1 MPRVTPTPRTA
12 TARGPYAKSAR
23 TRTLILDAAFAVF
36 ASAGYRKGS
45 LREIAERVDMSEAG
59 LLHHFRNKAEL
70 LLAVLDHR
78 DELAR
83 SRFAF
88 EQHAGRGAL
97 DDLIALADYNS
108 TIPGVIELFC
118 TLSAEATSPDHP
130 AHDFFRKRYENSRQ
144 IVVDALSVIRAE
156 GGLRDGVDIPSAA
169 ARSIAVW
176 DGLQIQWLLDRTA
189 LDMADELRA
198 CFDEFLIE
206 DLAPPRRALPGA
218 VESPGTADAGGTAP
232 ADSGE
237 STSEL
242 RMPERTRS
250 AR

>member
-1 MPRVTPTPRTA
+1 MPSATKTPRT

-36 ASAGYRKGS
+36 AGAGYRSGS

-83 SRFAF
+83 AQF
-88 EQHAGRGAL
+88 EFGAHSGRESLA
-97 DDLIALADYNS
+97 DLVALADYNA

-118 TLSAEATSPDHP
+118 TLSAESTSPDHP
-130 AHDFFRKRYENSRQ
+130 AHDYFRRRYEQSRQ
-144 IVVDALSVIRAE
+144 IVVDALSVIAAD
-156 GGLRDGVDIPSAA
+156 GGLRTGVDIASAA

-176 DGLQIQWLLDRTA
+176 DGLQIQWLLDRST

-198 CFDEFLIE
+198 CFDEFLL
-206 DLAPPRRALPGA
+206 DALPAPRRTP
-218 VESPGTADAGGTAP
+218 DA
-232 ADSGE
+232 
-237 STSEL
+237 
-242 RMPERTRS
+242 
-250 AR
+250 